1 MDYKQIAEAIQC
13 DVEDI
18 KERAIYLLGQ
28 LEEAKSYL
36 PDNPDFIMDGYAIDS
51 SGSEMEYA
59 IGDVQNLLSLLFSSY
74 SEHEN
79 KVA

>member
-1 MDYKQIAEAIQC
+1 MDYKQIASAIEC

-18 KERAIYLLGQ
+18 KERAMYLLGQ

-36 PDNPDFIMDGYAIDS
+36 PDDPDFIMDYAIGS